1 MTAIELI
8 NDVIIPL
15 EPNDKV
21 SAALRQMDEVRV
33 GHLPVIHN
41 KKLLGLIFDDDLLQ
55 ADDESLPMHEFS
67 RFLHLFSVNQ
77 HDHFYNALQVMV
89 ENKLSLIPVTDQN
102 NYYLGAIN
110 GEDLL
115 NATSEI
121 LSVKNPGGIIILH
134 VNEKD
139 FSLAEI
145 ARLVESNDIKI
156 LSVGVHN
163 VPGSTL
169 LQITL
174 KLNKINIEP
183 VIQTFNRFEYD
194 INAYFGEN
202 EKDEE
207 LLRDRYDSLMHYLN
221 F

>member
-8 NDVIIPL
+8 NDVIIPM
-15 EPNDKV
+15 EPTDRV

-33 GHLPVIHN
+33 GHLPVIQG
-41 KKLLGLIFDDDLLQ
+41 KKFLGLLSDDDLLQ
-55 ADDESLPMHEFS
+55 ADDENMALDEFS
-67 RFLHLFSVNQ
+67 RFLHHFSINQ
-77 HDHFYNALQVMV
+77 HEHCYNALRVIT
-89 ENKLSLIPVTDQN
+89 ENRLSLIPVTDQN

-110 GEDLL
+110 QEDLL
-115 NATSEI
+115 MATADI

-139 FSLAEI
+139 FSMAEI

-156 LSVGVHN
+156 LSVGVHS
-163 VPGSTL
+163 VPGSSL

-194 INAYFGEN
+194 INAYFGDN

-207 LLRDRYDSLMHYLN
+207 LLRDRYDSLMHYLKM
-221 F
+221 